1 LVAAVKLK
9 AERRIEME
17 INVTV
22 SAMKFT
28 SLKMDISNNVRKM
41 KDSLDQ
47 RISSALPSTMST
59 NGTSDK
65 DSTIVLMK
73 QIVLSPREQGPRT
86 GVYKP

>member
-73 QIVLSPREQGPRT
+73 IIVLSPREQGPRT

>member
-1 LVAAVKLK
+1 
-9 AERRIEME
+9 ME

-22 SAMKFT
+22 GAMKFT